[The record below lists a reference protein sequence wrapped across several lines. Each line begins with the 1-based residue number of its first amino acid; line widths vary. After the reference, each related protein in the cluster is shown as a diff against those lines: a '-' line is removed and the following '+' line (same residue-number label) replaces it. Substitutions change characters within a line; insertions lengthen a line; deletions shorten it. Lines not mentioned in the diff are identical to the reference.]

1 MITQWTLVVTISV
14 TDAQP
19 AHHLGPQESSLP
31 SVAHSHPPHS
41 TRVPCRAHKGLRS
54 RLCITHT
61 SFWPPDHQLH
71 DAHLNTHSALTTR
84 KTLRA
89 LGCLGRD
96 TAAHPPCHSASK
108 SLPKPRSR
116 WENKHAQETFC
127 HFFVSSLSSQQ
138 QENTIDT
145 KSQL

>member
-31 SVAHSHPPHS
+31 SVAHFHPPHS
-41 TRVPCRAHKGLRS
+41 TRVPCRAHRGLRS

-61 SFWPPDHQLH
+61 SFWPPDHQLP
-71 DAHLNTHSALTTR
+71 DAHLNAHSALTAR
-84 KTLRA
+84 KTPRA

-96 TAAHPPCHSASK
+96 TAAHPPCHSAIK
-108 SLPKPRSR
+108 SLCKPQR
-116 WENKHAQETFC
+116 ENEHAQETFC
-127 HFFVSSLSSQQ
+127 HFSFVSSLSSRQQ
-138 QENTIDT
+138 NTIDT
-145 KSQL
+145 KSQS